1 MPGIRPCGNTN
12 GNEQTA
18 CRSCGAGFP
27 ICDLFIMRKP
37 ASRHARGRSVLH
49 TSCRRLGRVLLHIIL
64 RLGIGS
70 LIYIL
75 WRTPTLRVFRWFDT
89 LGITWWILRLRQFF
103 APCRAFVPAWA
114 LFSLPVAL
122 WMYAMV
128 AWFQMALSG
137 SDRLI
142 RWIWLSIALTL
153 GVGSELGQLCRLVP
167 GTFDGRDVA
176 FYLAGWIAA
185 IVCTPKKEIP
195 E

>member
-89 LGITWWILRLRQFF
+89 LGITWWITPSAVFCSVSGVCSRVGIIQLARG
-103 APCRAFVPAWA
+103 A
-114 LFSLPVAL
+114 LDVCH
-122 WMYAMV
+122 
-128 AWFQMALSG
+128 G
-137 SDRLI
+137 
-142 RWIWLSIALTL
+142 
-153 GVGSELGQLCRLVP
+153 RLVS
-167 GTFDGRDVA
+167 DGAV
-176 FYLAGWIAA
+176 G
-185 IVCTPKKEIP
+185 K
-195 E
+195 

>member
-1 MPGIRPCGNTN
+1 
-12 GNEQTA
+12 
-18 CRSCGAGFP
+18 
-27 ICDLFIMRKP
+27 
-37 ASRHARGRSVLH
+37 
-49 TSCRRLGRVLLHIIL
+49 
-64 RLGIGS
+64 
-70 LIYIL
+70 
-75 WRTPTLRVFRWFDT
+75 
-89 LGITWWILRLRQFF
+89 
-103 APCRAFVPAWA
+103 
-114 LFSLPVAL
+114 
-122 WMYAMV
+122 MV